1 VEVLGVVAIVVV
13 VVEMEVDAGVI
24 VVLEVFTVV
33 DEEQDARTNDTTM
46 RLVNATQIILLF
58 I

>member
-46 RLVNATQIILLF
+46 RPVNATQIIPLF